1 MAPDLS
7 RVRDNRAVYVTF
19 QVGVCGIAAIIAIEH
34 WQQNLEE
41 NQINDQTC
49 QHMET
54 GATMGGTRGLMV
66 IFSLIASPSQRPIG
80 GQPRPP
86 RRIGGEWTAAAV
98 RSAFTAQRGRGRVG
112 LWASQTATGRKN
124 IESARC

>member
-7 RVRDNRAVYVTF
+7 RARDNRAAHVAF
-19 QVGVCGIAAIIAIEH
+19 QVGVCGIAAIIAIEQ

-66 IFSLIASPSQRPIG
+66 IFSLIASPSQCPIG
-80 GQPRPP
+80 DKPRPP

-98 RSAFTAQRGRGRVG
+98 RSAFASGRGRGRVG

-124 IESARC
+124 MESALC